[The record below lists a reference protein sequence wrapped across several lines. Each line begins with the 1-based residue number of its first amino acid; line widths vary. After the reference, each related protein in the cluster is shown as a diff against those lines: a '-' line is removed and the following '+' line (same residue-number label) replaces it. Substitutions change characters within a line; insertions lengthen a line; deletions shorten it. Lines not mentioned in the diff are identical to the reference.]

1 MGKYLY
7 KRKKS
12 HLYQQLYVLKRIEKG
27 LKRKNSGIVV
37 TNIEWD
43 IDESDIEEYGG
54 KPNLPN
60 EVEIPI
66 NVISD
71 ATNDDFSDDYAD
83 AISDYLSDTY
93 AYTVKGFSIKG
104 ENE

>member
-1 MGKYLY
+1 M
-7 KRKKS
+7 
-12 HLYQQLYVLKRIEKG
+12 
-27 LKRKNSGIVV
+27 KNSATIV

-60 EVEIPI
+60 EVEIPM

-71 ATNDDFSDDYAD
+71 ATNDDLLNDYAE

>member
-1 MGKYLY
+1 M
-7 KRKKS
+7 
-12 HLYQQLYVLKRIEKG
+12 E
-27 LKRKNSGIVV
+27 NSVITV

-43 IDESDIEEYGG
+43 IDESDIEEYGD

-60 EVEIPI
+60 EVEIPM

-71 ATNDDFSDDYAD
+71 ATSDDLSDDYAD

-93 AYTVKGFSIKG
+93 AYTVKGFSIKE
-104 ENE
+104 ENA

>member
-1 MGKYLY
+1 M
-7 KRKKS
+7 
-12 HLYQQLYVLKRIEKG
+12 E
-27 LKRKNSGIVV
+27 NSVITV

-43 IDESDIEEYGG
+43 IDESDIEEYGC

-60 EVEIPI
+60 EVEIPM

-71 ATNDDFSDDYAD
+71 ATSDDLSDDYAD
-83 AISDYLSDTY
+83 TISDYLSDTY
-93 AYTVKGFSIKG
+93 AYTVKGFLIKG

>member
-1 MGKYLY
+1 M
-7 KRKKS
+7 
-12 HLYQQLYVLKRIEKG
+12 
-27 LKRKNSGIVV
+27 KNSAIIV

-43 IDESDIEEYGG
+43 IDESDIEEYGC

-60 EVEIPI
+60 EVKIPM

-71 ATNDDFSDDYAD
+71 AIGDDLPDDYAD

-93 AYTVKGFSIKG
+93 AYTVKGFLIK
-104 ENE
+104 EANE

>member
-1 MGKYLY
+1 M
-7 KRKKS
+7 
-12 HLYQQLYVLKRIEKG
+12 
-27 LKRKNSGIVV
+27 KNSAIIV

-43 IDESDIEEYGG
+43 IDESDIEEYGC

-60 EVEIPI
+60 EVKILM

-71 ATNDDFSDDYAD
+71 ATSDDFSDDYAD

>member
-1 MGKYLY
+1 M
-7 KRKKS
+7 
-12 HLYQQLYVLKRIEKG
+12 
-27 LKRKNSGIVV
+27 KNSAIIV

-43 IDESDIEEYGG
+43 IDESDIEEYGD

-60 EVEIPI
+60 EVEIPM

-71 ATNDDFSDDYAD
+71 ATSDDLSDDYAD

-93 AYTVKGFSIKG
+93 AYTVKGFLIKG

>member
-1 MGKYLY
+1 M
-7 KRKKS
+7 
-12 HLYQQLYVLKRIEKG
+12 
-27 LKRKNSGIVV
+27 KNSAIIV

-60 EVEIPI
+60 EVEIPM

-71 ATNDDFSDDYAD
+71 ATSDDLSDDYAD

-93 AYTVKGFSIKG
+93 AYTVKGFLIRKG
-104 ENE
+104 VQSYLVLFGLNRTKWLETFVACND

>member
-1 MGKYLY
+1 M
-7 KRKKS
+7 
-12 HLYQQLYVLKRIEKG
+12 
-27 LKRKNSGIVV
+27 KNSANIV

-43 IDESDIEEYGG
+43 IDKSDIEEYGG

-71 ATNDDFSDDYAD
+71 ATSDDLSDDYAD

-93 AYTVKGFSIKG
+93 AYTVKRFLIKG
-104 ENE
+104 GRMNDE

>member
-1 MGKYLY
+1 M
-7 KRKKS
+7 
-12 HLYQQLYVLKRIEKG
+12 
-27 LKRKNSGIVV
+27 KNSAIIV

-43 IDESDIEEYGG
+43 IDKSDIKEYGG

-71 ATNDDFSDDYAD
+71 ATSDDLSDDYAD

-93 AYTVKGFSIKG
+93 AYTVKRFLIKG
-104 ENE
+104 GE

>member
-1 MGKYLY
+1 M
-7 KRKKS
+7 
-12 HLYQQLYVLKRIEKG
+12 E
-27 LKRKNSGIVV
+27 NSVITV

-43 IDESDIEEYGG
+43 IDESDIEEYGC

-60 EVEIPI
+60 EVKIPM

-71 ATNDDFSDDYAD
+71 ATSDDLSDDYAD

-93 AYTVKGFSIKG
+93 AYTVKGFLIKG

>member
-1 MGKYLY
+1 M
-7 KRKKS
+7 
-12 HLYQQLYVLKRIEKG
+12 
-27 LKRKNSGIVV
+27 KNSVITV

-43 IDESDIEEYGG
+43 IDESDMEEYGG

-71 ATNDDFSDDYAD
+71 ATSDDLSDDYAD

>member
-1 MGKYLY
+1 M
-7 KRKKS
+7 
-12 HLYQQLYVLKRIEKG
+12 
-27 LKRKNSGIVV
+27 KNSGITV

-43 IDESDIEEYGG
+43 IDQSDMEEYGS

-60 EVEIPI
+60 EVEIPM

-71 ATNDDFSDDYAD
+71 ATSDDLSDDYAD
-83 AISDYLSDTY
+83 EISDYLSDTY

>member
-1 MGKYLY
+1 M
-7 KRKKS
+7 
-12 HLYQQLYVLKRIEKG
+12 E
-27 LKRKNSGIVV
+27 NSVITV

-43 IDESDIEEYGG
+43 IDESDIEEYGC

-60 EVEIPI
+60 EVEIPM

-71 ATNDDFSDDYAD
+71 AIGDDLLDDYAD

-93 AYTVKGFSIKG
+93 AYTIKGFLIKG
-104 ENE
+104 GNE

>member
-1 MGKYLY
+1 M
-7 KRKKS
+7 
-12 HLYQQLYVLKRIEKG
+12 
-27 LKRKNSGIVV
+27 KNSSITV

-43 IDESDIEEYGG
+43 IDTSDMEEYGG
-54 KPNLPN
+54 KLNLPN
-60 EVEIPI
+60 EVEIPM

-71 ATNDDFSDDYAD
+71 ATSDDLSNDYAD

>member
-1 MGKYLY
+1 M
-7 KRKKS
+7 
-12 HLYQQLYVLKRIEKG
+12 
-27 LKRKNSGIVV
+27 KNSSITV

-43 IDESDIEEYGG
+43 IDASDMEEYGG

-60 EVEIPI
+60 EVEIPM

-71 ATNDDFSDDYAD
+71 ATSDDLSNDYAD

-93 AYTVKGFSIKG
+93 AYTVKGFLIKG

>member
-1 MGKYLY
+1 M
-7 KRKKS
+7 
-12 HLYQQLYVLKRIEKG
+12 E
-27 LKRKNSGIVV
+27 NSVITV

-43 IDESDIEEYGG
+43 IDESDIEEYGC

-60 EVEIPI
+60 EVKIPM

-71 ATNDDFSDDYAD
+71 TISDDLFDDYAD

-93 AYTVKGFSIKG
+93 AYTVKGFLIK
-104 ENE
+104 EANE

>member
-1 MGKYLY
+1 M
-7 KRKKS
+7 
-12 HLYQQLYVLKRIEKG
+12 
-27 LKRKNSGIVV
+27 KNSAIIV

-43 IDESDIEEYGG
+43 IDESDIKEYGG

-71 ATNDDFSDDYAD
+71 AISDDLSNDYAE

>member
-1 MGKYLY
+1 M
-7 KRKKS
+7 
-12 HLYQQLYVLKRIEKG
+12 E
-27 LKRKNSGIVV
+27 NSVITV

-43 IDESDIEEYGG
+43 IDESDIEEYGCE
-54 KPNLPN
+54 PNLPN
-60 EVEIPI
+60 EVKIPM

-71 ATNDDFSDDYAD
+71 TISDDLSDDYAD

-93 AYTVKGFSIKG
+93 AYTVKGFLIKE